1 MDCLSP
7 FWSPKSLPATFFVF
21 GWSWNLRWGFWTF
34 WQVTQFSCVSPHT
47 FLLLF
52 SCSVISNSV
61 ATPWTVANRL
71 LCPWDSRARILKWVA
86 ISFFRE
92 FSHPGMKPICPA
104 LRADSLPLSHWGT
117 HYFYMH
123 MSLKL
128 VWFSHVNLSHIT
140 LILRPLEEPERT
152 ISSSLTPTYYLH
164 ERVDE
169 PHC

>member
-1 MDCLSP
+1 MWIAFLP
-7 FWSPKSLPATFFVF
+7 FEVPNLYLQHSLACFWVWALGLPATFFVF

-71 LCPWDSRARILKWVA
+71 LCPWDSQARILKWVA

-92 FSHPGMKPICPA
+92 FSPPRDETHLSCTTGRFFTIEPLGN
-104 LRADSLPLSHWGT
+104 SLLLYAHVIKT
-117 HYFYMH
+117 C
-123 MSLKL
+123 LI
-128 VWFSHVNLSHIT
+128 FS
-140 LILRPLEEPERT
+140 
-152 ISSSLTPTYYLH
+152 
-164 ERVDE
+164 
-169 PHC
+169 C